1 MNHQKGATLVMV
13 LVILVLITFL
23 GTIAIRSSLVGLK
36 ISTNSQVRS
45 LLLENSNSALFNIED
60 PKQITRQ
67 LARDGM
73 FSYFSAAD
81 NSDDELI
88 FCYKAKESK
97 FFTLNNASVI
107 SLDGSTTKL
116 GVPGFCKVGQFA
128 TGRPA
133 VQSQI
138 YVKKNKDTST
148 PLSALPVGTSA
159 GQSNV
164 PQAMY
169 NISVTVISILPS
181 FAGASDSAIEGC
193 FKKTSIKKDTNTQT
207 VTECF
212 EGLGIPSNTQYA
224 DYIVGGSPKLKS

>member
-60 PKQITRQ
+60 PKQIARQ

-97 FFTLNNASVI
+97 FFKEFTIPRLGFI
-107 SLDGSTTKL
+107 STTSEARLLWQPDK
-116 GVPGFCKVGQFA
+116 Q
-128 TGRPA
+128 
-133 VQSQI
+133 
-138 YVKKNKDTST
+138 
-148 PLSALPVGTSA
+148 
-159 GQSNV
+159 
-164 PQAMY
+164 
-169 NISVTVISILPS
+169 
-181 FAGASDSAIEGC
+181 
-193 FKKTSIKKDTNTQT
+193 
-207 VTECF
+207 
-212 EGLGIPSNTQYA
+212 
-224 DYIVGGSPKLKS
+224 

>member
-1 MNHQKGATLVMV
+1 MKHQKGATLVMV

-36 ISTNSQVRS
+36 VSTNSQVRS

-88 FCYKAKESK
+88 FCYRADKKQ
-97 FFTLNNASVI
+97 FFSLNNSSVI

-116 GVPGFCKVGQFA
+116 GVPGFCKVGQFS
-128 TGRPA
+128 TGRSA

-138 YVKKNKDTST
+138 YVKKNKDSST

-159 GQSNV
+159 GQSSI
-164 PQAMY
+164 PQVMY

-193 FKKTSIKKDTNTQT
+193 FKKTSIKKDTTTQT

-212 EGLGIPSNTQYA
+212 DSLGIPSNTQYA
-224 DYIVGGSPKLKS
+224 DYIVGGSPELQS